1 MRELV
6 YDIIEN
12 GKVIE
17 TTPILSKAK
26 ASGKRLILTAPS
38 ARSQLSGWQLIP
50 IIWDRSQSCR
60 HTPRRFEI
68 ESAWRA
74 HVRLGAFFDYIT
86 QAAHLSIAKIHKNNA
101 CSRPKFVL
109 DS

>member
-26 ASGKRLILTAPS
+26 ASGNY
-38 ARSQLSGWQLIP
+38 
-50 IIWDRSQSCR
+50 RSQSCR

-68 ESAWRA
+68 ESARRA

-86 QAAHLSIAKIHKNNA
+86 QVAHLSRAKLHKNNA